1 MPLPAARQARALPLP
16 TVSRHY
22 ARGHSR
28 PDGVQEEE
36 EEEEEETEYLLT
48 DPLAVRATACP
59 AHAAATL
66 PATGAHA
73 IAGMSRR
80 SRPPLQRSRSQSTAS
95 ELACPGPR
103 EPPLQELLEKA
114 LESIQEFI
122 QELLLQELLEREPD
136 FDTGITGILKSLQE
150 SLKSVQESTDTGI
163 TGILKPVQ
171 ESSEKDLGRHS
182 CPTAANIT
190 TPVTAPR
197 HTAMQRTPQRARPTC
212 SCR

>member
-1 MPLPAARQARALPLP
+1 M
-16 TVSRHY
+16 HEE
-22 ARGHSR
+22 
-28 PDGVQEEE
+28 EEE

-48 DPLAVRATACP
+48 DPLAARATACP

-73 IAGMSRR
+73 TAGMSRR

-122 QELLLQELLEREPD
+122 QELEKKPD
-136 FDTGITGILKSLQE
+136 FDTGVMGILKSLQE
-150 SLKSVQESTDTGI
+150 STDAGI

-171 ESSEKDLGRHS
+171 ESSERDLGRHS
-182 CPTAANIT
+182 CPTAAIIT
-190 TPVTAPR
+190 TPATAPR
-197 HTAMQRTPQRARPTC
+197 HTAIQRIPPRTRPTC